1 MSATLLSRSRL
12 EEILARFET
21 LKPIVVVGDVG
32 IDKYTYGNVT
42 RISPEAP
49 VPVLEVTKEW
59 PKLGLA
65 ANISHNLETL
75 RVASTLCGVVGDDL
89 RATQFESLLEEC
101 GLKTW
106 GIVRSSDRP
115 TTYKERVTTS
125 GQQICR
131 IDYETSQPIDQATAT
146 KLLDRVGDFGR
157 DHGAIIIE
165 DYAKGTLTSE
175 VLSRLIALG
184 REQKKMVA
192 VDPGRTTPPSF
203 YMGATL
209 LKPNLKEALV
219 MAEAL
224 GYREKDIGKLCELLV
239 DKLKLEKIVITLGAD
254 GMALLDTKAIA
265 SSSDKAELLTIPTA
279 ATEVFDVSGA
289 GDTAISLLVS
299 ALEAGATLAEA
310 AWISNCGAGVV
321 VGKKGTATVNQE
333 EILDFYERLTKRLNK
348 SKSK

>member
-1 MSATLLSRSRL
+1 MHATLLSRARL

-21 LKPIVVVGDVG
+21 LRPIMVVGDVG

-59 PKLGLA
+59 LKLGLA
-65 ANISHNLETL
+65 ANISHNLESL
-75 RVASTLCGVVGDDL
+75 KIASTLCGVVGDDV
-89 RATQFESLLEEC
+89 RATQFEALLEEC

-106 GIVRSSDRP
+106 GIVRGGARP

-131 IDYETSQPIDQATAT
+131 IDYESSHPIDHGTAE
-146 KLLDRVGDFGR
+146 KLLGRVDDFSS

-165 DYAKGTLTSE
+165 DYAKGTLTNE
-175 VLSRLIALG
+175 VLSKLISKGKESG
-184 REQKKMVA
+184 RMVA

-203 YMGATL
+203 YQGATL
-209 LKPNLKEALV
+209 LKPNLKEALS

-224 GYREKDIGKLCELLV
+224 GHREKNVGKVAELLV
-239 DKLKLEKIVITLGAD
+239 DKLKLQKIVITLGAE
-254 GMALLDTKAIA
+254 GMALLDTTDSNGMI
-265 SSSDKAELLTIPTA
+265 TIPTA

-289 GDTAISLLVS
+289 GDTAISLIVA
-299 ALEAGATLAEA
+299 ALEAGATLSEA

-321 VGKKGTATVNQE
+321 VGKKGTATVNQG
-333 EILDFYERLTKRLNK
+333 EILEFYERLVRRL
-348 SKSK
+348 S